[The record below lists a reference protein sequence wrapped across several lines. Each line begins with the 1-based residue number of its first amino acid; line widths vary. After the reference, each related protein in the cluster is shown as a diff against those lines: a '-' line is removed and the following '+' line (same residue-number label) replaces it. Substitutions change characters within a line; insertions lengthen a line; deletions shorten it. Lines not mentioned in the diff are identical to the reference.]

1 MRIVHAAHYSLTR
14 DGTEFF
20 NCEFKFHTGL
30 CQAGH
35 YVYPFSIND
44 RARANIFGS
53 KNFGKGFANKCLLDC
68 CRNVEPDLLL
78 LGHAQYIKPETL
90 GMLRQL
96 HPRMKIALWYVDP
109 IYPPHDYDHLFQKL
123 PYLDALFVT
132 TGGKHLDQ
140 FRQTACRV
148 AFIPNPADN
157 SLERLNLDEDRSKRA
172 YDLVYIGS
180 DKGRPDRRAFL
191 QELKDKGESAG
202 LRLGFAACLEYP
214 AVWGQEKDQFLKKS
228 LCALNL
234 SDRNDIEL
242 YSSDRVVQLAGNGLC
257 TFTPS
262 TSGLQ
267 ALYEANQEMMFF
279 DSVDDLVMKVKRLIQ
294 YPDEAYLIAHAG
306 RIKTHQCYSGR
317 MIGDFMCQFTFNFP
331 LPGVAWPYGQHFKST

>member
-53 KNFGKGFANKCLLDC
+53 KNFGKGFANQCLIAC
-68 CRNVEPDLLL
+68 CKHIEPDLLL

-90 GMLRQL
+90 GILRQSF
-96 HPRMKIALWYVDP
+96 PQMKIALWYVDP
-109 IYPPHDYDHLFQKL
+109 VYPPHDYDHLFHKL
-123 PYLDALFVT
+123 PYLDVLFVT
-132 TGGKHLDQ
+132 TGGEHLEQ
-140 FRQTACRV
+140 FRKTPCRV
-148 AFIPNPADN
+148 AFIPNPADSN
-157 SLERLNLDEDRSKRA
+157 VERLNLDEDHSKKE

-191 QELKDKGESAG
+191 QELKAKGVQAG
-202 LRLGFAACLEYP
+202 LRLGFAACLDCP
-214 AVWGQEKDQFLKKS
+214 PVWGHEKDQFLRKS

-242 YSSDRVVQLAGNGLC
+242 YSSDRVMQLAGNGIC
-257 TFTPS
+257 TFS
-262 TSGLQ
+262 AATSGLQ
-267 ALYEANQEMMFF
+267 RLYEVNKEMVYF
-279 DSVDDLVMKVKRLIQ
+279 DSITDLVQKVLDLSNAPQQARSIGQ
-294 YPDEAYLIAHAG
+294 AG
-306 RIKTHQCYSGR
+306 RVKTHRCYSGKA
-317 MIGDFMCQFTFNFP
+317 IADFMCRAAAGDQAPFP
-331 LPGVAWPYGQHFKST
+331 LIKG

>member
-44 RARANIFGS
+44 RARANMFGS
-53 KNFGKGFANKCLLDC
+53 KNIGKGFANKCLLAC

-96 HPRMKIALWYVDP
+96 HPQMKIALWYVDP
-109 IYPPHDYDHLFQKL
+109 VYPPHDYDHLFHKL
-123 PYLDALFVT
+123 PYLDALFIT
-132 TGGKHLDQ
+132 TGGAHLNQ
-140 FRQTACRV
+140 FRKTNCRV
-148 AFIPNPADN
+148 AFIPNPADSN
-157 SLERLNLDEDRSKRA
+157 LERLNLDEDHSKKE
-172 YDLVYIGS
+172 YDLVYVGS

-191 QELKDKGESAG
+191 QELKVKGAQAG
-202 LRLGFAACLEYP
+202 LRIGFAACLNCP
-214 AVWGQEKDQFLKKS
+214 PVWGHEKDQFLRKS

-257 TFTPS
+257 TFS
-262 TSGLQ
+262 ALAAGLQ
-267 ALYEANQEMMFF
+267 ALYEPDQEMVFF
-279 DSVDDLVMKVKRLIQ
+279 DSLDDLVTKVKRLAQ
-294 YPDEAYLIAHAG
+294 NPNEAYSIGHAG
-306 RIKTHQCYSGR
+306 RIKTHQCYSGKT
-317 MIGDFMCQFTFNFP
+317 IGDFMCTFTFKGTLAGF
-331 LPGVAWPYGQHFKST
+331 VWPH

>member
-90 GMLRQL
+90 AMLRQSYPL
-96 HPRMKIALWYVDP
+96 MKIALWYVDP
-109 IYPPHDYDHLFQKL
+109 VYPPHDYEHLFQKL
-123 PYLDALFVT
+123 SCLDALFVT
-132 TGGKHLDQ
+132 TGGEHLDQ
-140 FRQTACRV
+140 FRKTTCRV
-148 AFIPNPADN
+148 AFIPNPADSN
-157 SLERLNLDEDRSKRA
+157 LERLNLDEEHSKKE

-180 DKGRPDRRAFL
+180 DKNRPQRRAFL
-191 QELKDKGESAG
+191 EELARKSNG
-202 LRLGFAACLEYP
+202 LRLGFAACMDQP
-214 AVWGQEKDQFLKKS
+214 PVWGQAKDRLLRKS
-228 LCALNL
+228 LMALNL
-234 SDRNDIEL
+234 SDRNDIAL
-242 YSSDRVVQLAGNGLC
+242 YSSDRLVQLTGNGLC
-257 TFTPS
+257 TFS
-262 TSGLQ
+262 DAASGLQ
-267 ALYEANQEMMFF
+267 ALYEPDREMVFF
-279 DSVDDLVMKVKRLIQ
+279 DSLDDLIVKAKRLAQRPEKACAIGR
-294 YPDEAYLIAHAG
+294 AG
-306 RIKTHQCYSGR
+306 RIKTHQYYSGKA
-317 MIGDFMCQFTFNFP
+317 IGDFMCKFTFNGTLAGF
-331 LPGVAWPYGQHFKST
+331 AWPQ

>member
-53 KNFGKGFANKCLLDC
+53 KNFGKGFANKCLLSC
-68 CRNVEPDLLL
+68 CKNVEPDLLL

-90 GMLRQL
+90 GMLRHL

-109 IYPPHDYDHLFQKL
+109 VYPPHDYDHLFRKL

-132 TGGKHLDQ
+132 TGGEYLDQ
-140 FRQTACRV
+140 FRKTTCRV
-148 AFIPNPADN
+148 AFIPNPADS
-157 SLERLNLDEDRSKRA
+157 SLERLNLDEDHSKKE

-180 DKGRPDRRAFL
+180 DKNRPQRRAFL
-191 QELKDKGESAG
+191 EELTQKSTG
-202 LRLGFAACLEYP
+202 LRLGFAACLDQP
-214 AVWGQEKDQFLKKS
+214 SVWGQAKDRLLRKS
-228 LCALNL
+228 LMALNL
-234 SDRNDIEL
+234 SDRNDVPL
-242 YSSDRVVQLAGNGLC
+242 YSSDRVVQLTGNGLC
-257 TFTPS
+257 TFS
-262 TSGLQ
+262 DAASGLQ
-267 ALYEANQEMMFF
+267 TLYEPGQEMVFF
-279 DSVDDLVMKVKRLIQ
+279 DSLDDLIMKARRLAER
-294 YPDEAYLIAHAG
+294 PDEACAIGRAG
-306 RIKTHQCYSGR
+306 RIKTHQYYSGKV
-317 MIGDFMCQFTFNFP
+317 IGDFMCKFTFNGTLFEFT
-331 LPGVAWPYGQHFKST
+331 WPQ